1 MPLLFLAQLGLKV
14 RLPSESY
21 AGESNAML
29 RIQCYANFTLVY
41 SFSKK
46 QEFQCTQ
53 MTLSV
58 VMSRDQHFSQPF
70 TRALVFTLSRKCNNL
85 TVHDKF
91 IDGNEQ
97 RPTFT
102 TFTTFHKGL
111 VSNSLDQ
118 YRNYTLKG
126 WETETK
132 QLHATKNHQY
142 HCERCENKEFV

>member
-1 MPLLFLAQLGLKV
+1 MRILSSFDFLTAPQPV
-14 RLPSESY
+14 CH
-21 AGESNAML
+21 
-29 RIQCYANFTLVY
+29 Q
-41 SFSKK
+41 
-46 QEFQCTQ
+46 TQ
-53 MTLSV
+53 PVL
-58 VMSRDQHFSQPF
+58 
-70 TRALVFTLSRKCNNL
+70 LVFTLSRKSKNFSVRSDFIGGNEQRPTFFTTFTRVLVFTPSRKCNNL

-102 TFTTFHKGL
+102 TFTTFFKGL
-111 VSNSLDQ
+111 VSNSLDK
-118 YRNYTLKG
+118 YSNYTLKG